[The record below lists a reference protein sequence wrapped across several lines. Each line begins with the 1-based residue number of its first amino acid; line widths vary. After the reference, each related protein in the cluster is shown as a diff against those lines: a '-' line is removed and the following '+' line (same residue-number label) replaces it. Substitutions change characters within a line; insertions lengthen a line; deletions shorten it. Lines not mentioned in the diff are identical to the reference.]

1 MVPSNNDWSWKP
13 RRKYFF
19 FSNTFCERTLH
30 NSLKSRM
37 MSITTKYIRLN
48 QIFSFQKMALPLPL
62 ELSKENHFDVF
73 GTSVQTTAYV
83 TAKTLTKEDEHE
95 ISEMFKNMNMRYNA
109 GDNLNLKVNRPTI
122 KGTYAAKC
130 RMFFRKR
137 CSKSY
142 QVNFFWDLY
151 EKKVVTSISS
161 GRGRVVKASD

>member
-48 QIFSFQKMALPLPL
+48 QIFSFQKMASTLMSSSQVCKPL
-62 ELSKENHFDVF
+62 H
-73 GTSVQTTAYV
+73 
-83 TAKTLTKEDEHE
+83 TLLQKHWP
-95 ISEMFKNMNMRYNA
+95 KMNMRYNA

>member
-1 MVPSNNDWSWKP
+1 MKAQKKVFLLFEHLLRKNTSQFTQESNDVNNNEVHQIKP
-13 RRKYFF
+13 D
-19 FSNTFCERTLH
+19 
-30 NSLKSRM
+30 
-37 MSITTKYIRLN
+37 
-48 QIFSFQKMALPLPL
+48 FSFQKMALPLPL

-73 GTSVQTTAYV
+73 VTSVQTTAYV
-83 TAKTLTKEDEHE
+83 TAKTLTKDEHE

-142 QVNFFWDLY
+142 QVNFF
-151 EKKVVTSISS
+151 
-161 GRGRVVKASD
+161 